1 MFVGGRFM
9 SGQSLAEFVKKR
21 RILVGVMAVF
31 AVFMV
36 MYLQEPKQLAP
47 MFSNIGTGALIS
59 AIALGVVLTYRGSGV
74 VNFANGVV
82 TVFIAYWF
90 YGLRYE
96 GRLYIPPL
104 PNPLVLIEIPVNWF
118 RESGKYLD
126 LPKWPTVIDLPGE
139 RLTLAAAF
147 PVAIVLA
154 ILLGLALHFL
164 IFRPLRHAPVLA
176 KVVASVGVFVVLQ
189 DFVRLRFGETAK
201 SGIRLPLPEGKQ
213 KLPGDLGAI
222 PNNQIFLAVVVIA
235 IAFGLWALFKFSRFG
250 LATRA
255 AAENERGAIVLG
267 FSPDF
272 LAGANWV
279 LSTVIAGLLGIL
291 ASPITNLD
299 TISLPLMIVPA
310 LGAALLAN
318 FSSFGLTVAGG
329 MGIAMMQAW
338 VQFQGAKTWFPDGV
352 LPPAGLVQSLPFFVI
367 LVAMVVRGKS
377 LPVRGAATIGRMP
390 FANRP
395 QHVTRLTVIT
405 VIGALVLLFGL
416 SYDWR
421 QAAINSLVAI
431 VISLSLVVLV
441 GFVGQIS
448 LAQMAIAGT
457 AGFFLSKYL
466 SDLPFP
472 LGPIVGAAVAAGFGA
487 LISVP
492 ALRVRGVNLAVITLS
507 AAVAIEQLV
516 FKNKTFAGEAGALKV
531 LPPEI
536 GGYDFGPSNTKLK
549 IAGLKGRD
557 DIPPSVWFGVVCL
570 IFVVVLCLMVVN
582 VRKSATGRQF
592 LAVRSN
598 ERAAAASGINVAGTK
613 VLAFALAAFIAG
625 LGGALSGYRFGSV
638 TPIYF
643 GAFASLIFLAFAYL
657 GGIASVSGAVLA
669 GFIAPNGINFTFL
682 ENILHIDPGYA
693 TLIGGVGLIFTAI
706 QNPEGLAGT
715 PRILKQR
722 RADAAVRK
730 EARKLEQLQG
740 KGSANESTGVNS

>member
-1 MFVGGRFM
+1 MGQTVIQFV
-9 SGQSLAEFVKKR
+9 SKR
-21 RILVGVMAVF
+21 RVPVGIAIVLGVF
-31 AVFMV
+31 AL
-36 MYLQEPKQLAP
+36 MYVQDPKQLAP

-90 YGLRYE
+90 YGMRYE
-96 GRLYIPPL
+96 GRFYVPPL
-104 PNPLVLIEIPVNWF
+104 PNPLALIEIPVNWF
-118 RESGKYLD
+118 RESGDFLD
-126 LPKWPTVIDLPGE
+126 LPNWPTVIDLPGE
-139 RLTLAAAF
+139 RLTLPAAF
-147 PVAIVLA
+147 VIAIVLA
-154 ILLGLALHFL
+154 VLLGLALHFL
-164 IFRPLRHAPVLA
+164 IFRPLRNAPVLA

-189 DFVRLRFGETAK
+189 DFIRLRFGETVK
-201 SGIRLPLPEGKQ
+201 SGIRLPLPEGKFS
-213 KLPGDLGAI
+213 LPGELGAV
-222 PNNQIFLAVVVIA
+222 PRNQVFLAVLVIVIA
-235 IAFGLWALFKFSRFG
+235 LGLWALFKFSRFG

-255 AAENERGAIVLG
+255 AAENEKGAIVLG

-279 LSTVIAGLLGIL
+279 LSTVIAGVVGIL

-299 TISLPLMIVPA
+299 TVSLPLVIVPA
-310 LGAALLAN
+310 LGAALLAS
-318 FSSFGLTVAGG
+318 FSSFGLTIAGG
-329 MGIAMMQAW
+329 MGIAMVQAW

-367 LVAMVVRGKS
+367 LIAMVVRGKS

-390 FANRP
+390 FATRP
-395 QHVTRLTVIT
+395 RHVAPLAAISVI
-405 VIGALVLLFGL
+405 VSVVVLFGL

-421 QAAINSLVAI
+421 QAMINTLVAI

-441 GFVGQIS
+441 GFIGQIS

-457 AGFFLSKYL
+457 AGFFLSKYF

-472 LGPIVGAAVAAGFGA
+472 IGPVAGAIVAAAFGA
-487 LISVP
+487 VISVP

-507 AAVAIEQLV
+507 AAVAIEQLI
-516 FKNKTFAGEAGALKV
+516 FKNKSFAGESGALKV

-536 GGYDFGPSNTKLK
+536 GGYDFGPGNTDLK
-549 IAGLKGRD
+549 VLGLKGQD

-570 IFVVVLCLMVVN
+570 VFVVVLCLMVVN
-582 VRKSATGRQF
+582 VRRSSTGRQF

-693 TLIGGVGLIFTAI
+693 TLIGGVGLIITAI

-715 PRILKQR
+715 PRLLRQR
-722 RADAAVRK
+722 RADSMARK
-730 EARKLEQLQG
+730 EALRLEQLQI
-740 KGSANESTGVNS
+740 SESNEGPEVTV